1 MYTKTSMLLDLV
13 CKTMELEDVFC
24 AKSFRFEV
32 ELLQGVD
39 HAFSRFREV
48 ITEELSD
55 SQMWQVA
62 ELLAKSPHSAGE
74 ELKDVVKLLTGR
86 EKKAVALLLR
96 ALHPLQR
103 ESWHVPAAR
112 RLLSGDEETIPKWL
126 LEHAVLWWP
135 DLLPKSS
142 KLQDFLQKVQ
152 LNYCASCSP
161 SDLLARQ
168 LLINT
173 AQHFSQTSPLEVWSF
188 RSWAQLLKPWTS
200 SSWENLDQRR
210 VRATTED
217 FAFDTQKR
225 TLAED
230 KADEKDAYDI
240 AYLLPFLVGQL
251 RLTYQESHQMAS
263 QSLGATL
270 SAVMCGGALEVL
282 LLATACSD
290 EMLRACA
297 FEALSIVV
305 AMSHYWNVTSFEKD
319 EWSTGGKR
327 LPFRELPELVRLLCY
342 VRDGLPTP
350 EDDLPPTL
358 PRLAASFYAA
368 CVPILIQ
375 PQHVLY
381 HTLAKYLFGKP
392 AADVQDVPLF
402 HQLLSERGQ

>member
-1 MYTKTSMLLDLV
+1 MFLDAVEGVTATSLRPLPSKDRLLSLFQMYTKTSMLLDLV

-32 ELLQGVD
+32 D
-39 HAFSRFREV
+39 HAFGRFREV

-74 ELKDVVKLLTGR
+74 ELKDVVKLMTGR
-86 EKKAVALLLR
+86 EKKAAALLLR

-161 SDLLARQ
+161 SDLLARR

-368 CVPILIQ
+368 CVPGCSFCG
-375 PQHVLY
+375 
-381 HTLAKYLFGKP
+381 FGKG
-392 AADVQDVPLF
+392 LF
-402 HQLLSERGQ
+402 T